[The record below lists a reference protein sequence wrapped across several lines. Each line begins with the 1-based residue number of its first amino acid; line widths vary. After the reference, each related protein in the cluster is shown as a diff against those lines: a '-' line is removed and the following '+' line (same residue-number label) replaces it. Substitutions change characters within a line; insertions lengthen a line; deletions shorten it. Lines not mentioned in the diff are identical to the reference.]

1 MPTMG
6 ETTCTDF
13 PTANIA
19 HQKINANNIK
29 IEGFVPPPIHTVM
42 DHVSAHA
49 ASYLLRMGADPRVRP
64 KLDEDNF
71 FGKESTGK
79 YAHYHK

>member
-6 ETTCTDF
+6 ETTCTAL

-19 HQKINANNIK
+19 HQQINANNIK
-29 IEGFVPPPIHTVM
+29 SKGLIPPHIHTV
-42 DHVSAHA
+42 VAHILTHT

-64 KLDEDNF
+64 KLDKDNF
-71 FGKESTGK
+71 FGKDGTGK
-79 YAHYHK
+79 DVHYRK